1 MTPAT
6 AAVRTALNKRFQAP
20 EWALFFE
27 VSQGTGSYGG
37 RFADAV
43 AMNLFPSRGLR
54 VEGVEI
60 KVSRGDWLRELRDPS
75 KSEPIQRYCDHWW
88 IAALPGIVADGE
100 LPPTWGLLE
109 LNANNGLRMKVKA
122 PKLEAEP
129 LGRDFLAAMVR
140 RAAEKASRELNE
152 AVKRATEEERASIEA
167 RIAERVK
174 FSTSRHREL
183 ETAVEEFE
191 KASGLSISG
200 WSGGKEVGDAVR
212 IVRDLGLTSVYGG
225 VRGLADQAR
234 RFAEKADGLLASL
247 PAEAQD
253 EAA

>member
-1 MTPAT
+1 MTPT
-6 AAVRTALNKRFQAP
+6 GSVRQALAKRFQAP

-37 RFADAV
+37 RYADAV

-60 KVSRGDWLRELRDPS
+60 KASRGDWLRELRDPT
-75 KSEPIQRYCDHWW
+75 KSAPVQRYCDHWW
-88 IAALPGIVADGE
+88 IATTPGIVVDGE

-109 LNANNGLRMKVKA
+109 LTGGCMRQKVKA
-122 PKLEAEP
+122 PKLDAEP

-140 RAAEKASRELNE
+140 RAADKASRELAD
-152 AVKRATEEERASIEA
+152 AVKKATEDERASIEA
-167 RIAERVK
+167 RVAERVK

-183 ETAVEEFE
+183 ETVVAEFE

-200 WSGGKEVGDAVR
+200 WNGGKEVGDAVK
-212 IVRDLGLTSVYGG
+212 IVRDLGLTSIYGG
-225 VRGLADQAR
+225 VRGLAEQAR
-234 RFAEKADGLLASL
+234 RFADKADGLLATL
-247 PAEAQD
+247 PSDVQD